1 MTPIDVVLDTNVVIA
16 AMRSNRGASFRVL
29 SLVGDE
35 RFRIAISVPLMVEY
49 EAVALRTGTGIPLE
63 PEDILAI
70 LDRICAVGRRVEIF
84 FQWRPHL
91 PDPEDEFI
99 LELAVGGG
107 CRYIVTHNARDFVG
121 AEQFGI
127 EVISPRELLR
137 LIGEA
142 R

>member
-70 LDRICAVGRRVEIF
+70 LDRICALGRRVKIF

-91 PDPEDEFI
+91 PDP
-99 LELAVGGG
+99 
-107 CRYIVTHNARDFVG
+107 
-121 AEQFGI
+121 
-127 EVISPRELLR
+127 
-137 LIGEA
+137 
-142 R
+142 